1 MSRASLPKVDGE
13 EALRRDSHTSRSQEA
28 PLRIIDVEVAEA
40 APAAR
45 RVAAGPRLH
54 TGTPGLR
61 ARARAP
67 RCSPGRA
74 RLLPARAAASSLQAA
89 FPPVPLPLRSFRN
102 RHLQRSWVVRLKVD
116 ELRWHYVSSADLAHQ
131 AYLQTH
137 RYPRASGS
145 NHKGMARLLY
155 LCIPS
160 TRLLTNASI
169 RECLLAMRHSRDSL
183 RCSGR

>member
-61 ARARAP
+61 ARAQAP
-67 RCSPGRA
+67 GCSPGRA

-89 FPPVPLPLRSFRN
+89 SPPVPLPLRSFRN
-102 RHLQRSWVVRLKVD
+102 RHLQRNWVVRLKVD

-131 AYLQTH
+131 AHLRLQNMPICKHIGILEQAVRTIKTWPDYCTCVYLQ
-137 RYPRASGS
+137 PVFLQMQA
-145 NHKGMARLLY
+145 
-155 LCIPS
+155 
-160 TRLLTNASI
+160 
-169 RECLLAMRHSRDSL
+169 
-183 RCSGR
+183 